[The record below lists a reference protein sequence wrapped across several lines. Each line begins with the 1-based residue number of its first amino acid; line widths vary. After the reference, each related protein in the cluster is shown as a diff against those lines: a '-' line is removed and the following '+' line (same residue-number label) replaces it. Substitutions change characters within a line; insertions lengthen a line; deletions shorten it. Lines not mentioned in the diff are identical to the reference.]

1 MAKTYIPNDP
11 LFAQQWHLLN
21 NGQDIM
27 GRPQD
32 PNAYR
37 NDINVTGVWPDYT
50 GEGVV
55 VAVMDNGFQAS
66 HPDLAPNYLAEKSYY
81 LTKNTP
87 GQIDGDHGTATMGL
101 IIGADNTIGG
111 VGVAFG
117 AQGIGYTTDGAVARS
132 GLAEIDNFTTDF
144 IKAVP
149 RMLADGVD
157 VMSNSWGMPLR
168 PKPFQDAAKQGLY
181 DAALTSLVSQ
191 GRDGLG
197 TVVLFAAGNDTTISN
212 QLKHNTNFAPTT
224 SLPGAIVI
232 GAATAS
238 GQATDYSIPGA
249 SVLVAA
255 PGSGSKTQPSNP
267 DAYTAPSIV
276 TTDLLGTAGLN
287 KTPDGDYTNLFDPAT
302 SSAGFT
308 GTSAATPIAA
318 GVVALMLQANP
329 DLGYRDV
336 QEILA
341 YSAKA
346 PASAADWHTNGA
358 TDWNG
363 GGHLYD
369 DHLGFGHIDAL
380 AAVRLAETWHKQ
392 STYDNAVTSKQSL
405 SGDASA
411 LILAAGESRDI
422 TVRFDD
428 VIRVQHAL
436 LSINAAVF
444 GGDPISSLADV
455 TISLTGPDG
464 KTKDVFMDPSY
475 YDFMQID
482 GPLNFT
488 FDTVHHWGE
497 LSNAGL
503 WTVSIKNSSDA
514 QLAIYSDLTLLGDKP
529 SAGQTFIY
537 TDDYARLGGS
547 EAGRAV
553 LSAEGINAIN
563 AAAVTSDTSIDLSSH
578 LAHIAGVYTTLD
590 PASLFGTLITGDGND
605 SLVGDA
611 SDNLFISGRGI
622 NSIVGGGGV
631 DTLQLLKGIADYS
644 QVQWGNDILLA
655 GSASNDAV
663 QGIAKFVF
671 ADGTLTLGTN
681 VLVNDVF
688 YATANRDVLASGI
701 DTDTHYDLYGW
712 KEGRDPNAWFS
723 TVSYLANHADVRAAH
738 VNPLTYY
745 NDVGWKNGDDPSAW
759 FDTTLYLKLN
769 PDVAAAGVDPLAH
782 FLAYGEAEGREVR
795 PVVDSSHLIN
805 GAFDPTF
812 YKLANPD
819 VALSGMDAFAHWL
832 QYGMA
837 EGRNPDA
844 YFDTSF
850 YLAHNPDVAAAGVDP
865 LQHYLNYGWKEGR
878 DPSSAFDTEGYL
890 AAYADVKESG
900 MDPLVHYLQF
910 GIAEGRHATWDL
922 A

>member
-1 MAKTYIPNDP
+1 MTKTYIPSDP
-11 LFAQQWHLLN
+11 LFALQWHLLN
-21 NGQDIM
+21 TGQNIF
-27 GRPQD
+27 GLPQD
-32 PNAYR
+32 PNAYH
-37 NDINVTGVWPDYT
+37 NDINVIPVWPDYT
-50 GEGVV
+50 GEGVE
-55 VAVMDNGFQAS
+55 VAVLDGGFQAT
-66 HPDLAPNYLAEKSYY
+66 HPDLAPNYLTDKSYSF
-81 LTKNTP
+81 LTSGAGLP
-87 GQIDGDHGTATMGL
+87 QHGTATLGL
-101 IIGADNTIGG
+101 VIAADNDIGG

-117 AQGIGYTTDGAVARS
+117 AKGIGYTFGSPGSTFIRAVNRILLDGA
-132 GLAEIDNFTTDF
+132 
-144 IKAVP
+144 
-149 RMLADGVD
+149 D
-157 VMSNSWGMPLR
+157 VMSNSWVWENNLAS
-168 PKPFQDAAKQGLY
+168 AATERSMFDG
-181 DAALTSLVSQ
+181 AMISLVQ
-191 GRDGLG
+191 IGREGLG
-197 TVVLFAAGNDTTISN
+197 TVALFAAGNDRARGVD
-212 QLKHNTNFAPTT
+212 TNGTLST
-224 SLPGAIVI
+224 SSPYAITV
-232 GAATAS
+232 AAANVDGTVS
-238 GQATDYSIPGA
+238 SYSTPGA
-249 SVLVAA
+249 SILVAA
-255 PGSGSKTQPSNP
+255 PGSGESSGSAK
-267 DAYTAPSIV
+267 DLPSIV
-276 TTDLLGTAGLN
+276 TTDLLGTAGYN
-287 KTPDGDYTNLFDPAT
+287 KTANGDYTDLYG
-302 SSAGFT
+302 AGSVGFN
-308 GTSAATPIAA
+308 GTSAATPIVA

-329 DLGYRDV
+329 KLGYRDV

-341 YSAKA
+341 YSART
-346 PASAADWHTNGA
+346 PQGVTTWSANGA
-358 TDWNG
+358 ADWNG
-363 GGHLYD
+363 GGHLYSND
-369 DHLGFGHIDAL
+369 LGFGEVNAL
-380 AAVRLAETWHKQ
+380 AAVRLAETWTKQ
-392 STYDNAVTSKQSL
+392 STYDNMTTAKAQFLPDDDPFGINLT
-405 SGDASA
+405 
-411 LILAAGESRDI
+411 IAAGETKSYS
-422 TVRFDD
+422 VSFSD
-428 VIRVQHAL
+428 VMRVQHVL
-436 LSINAAVF
+436 LTIE
-444 GGDPISSLADV
+444 LYV
-455 TISLTGPDG
+455 TSNNPTTGLDISLTGPG
-464 KTKDVFMDPSY
+464 GSGPSSLLHAS
-475 YDFMQID
+475 DTIS
-482 GPLNFT
+482 GSTNHLV
-488 FDTVHHWGE
+488 FDTVHNWGQISTAGE
-497 LSNAGL
+497 WTLTISNLG
-503 WTVSIKNSSDA
+503 SSTLTIDA
-514 QLAIYSDLTLLGDKP
+514 ALDLLGDKP

-547 EAGRAV
+547 EAGRTV